1 MCDSGK
7 TVIFIKIV
15 KVGVMPTFFDVRL
28 AAHVSKG

>member
-15 KVGVMPTFFDVRL
+15 KVGEVPTFFDLVL
-28 AAHVSKG
+28 DNVQY